1 MKRSSAAKCS
11 IPLGSNTV
19 SSLMLRNI
27 ADKVA
32 AAGYY
37 VVVPDFFYGDP
48 YNPENAS
55 RPLSVWLKDHGTVS
69 SHFSITG
76 SCI

>member
-1 MKRSSAAKCS
+1 
-11 IPLGSNTV
+11 
-19 SSLMLRNI
+19 MLRNI

-37 VVVPDFFYGDP
+37 VVVPDFFHGDP

-55 RPLSVWLKDHGTVS
+55 RSIPVWLKDHGTEQREQKETS
-69 SHFSITG
+69 KFYWRHNLSKS
-76 SCI
+76 